1 MPIDQFQQKGNN
13 MKTPEQT
20 QTNQECIEIAI
31 NEDKE
36 NYGLRGS
43 TRNGNIRRKFATN
56 LENVIVS
63 KKLIS
68 LISAVALALPMNVIA
83 TKANANSQ
91 IPTVA
96 ILDTAINSSLPIFK
110 DKIVFEVCILEW
122 ASCPNGQKF
131 MEGAGSANLPLSIL
145 NNGQGFDHGT
155 QMSSVAIN
163 TNPNIKIVFVRII
176 GNTLSGSRQT
186 TGETG
191 IALALKWILDNK
203 SKFNIQSVVMSQAN
217 HGIVTTKTEYC
228 PLTVPVRGVITSM
241 LNSNLPVFFPA
252 GNSRDYSRLSWP
264 ACINESISV
273 GMADQ
278 YDEIDNMSNFDKNR
292 LDFYATGNMQ
302 VVLPDGSV
310 KNAAGSSISA
320 QVAGA
325 IWAGL
330 KYKNPSLTYQET
342 VDILSST
349 SKFIKGARGQ
359 SGKLIDRNI
368 SNTYG
373 VSVPIVN
380 TQTPTPAVKTPAQIA
395 AEKALLIEQANKA
408 IADAE
413 TQYKAELKASADKLA
428 AVKLEWNKKING

>member
-1 MPIDQFQQKGNN
+1 
-13 MKTPEQT
+13 
-20 QTNQECIEIAI
+20 
-31 NEDKE
+31 
-36 NYGLRGS
+36 
-43 TRNGNIRRKFATN
+43 
-56 LENVIVS
+56 
-63 KKLIS
+63 
-68 LISAVALALPMNVIA
+68 
-83 TKANANSQ
+83 
-91 IPTVA
+91 
-96 ILDTAINSSLPIFK
+96 
-110 DKIVFEVCILEW
+110 
-122 ASCPNGQKF
+122 
-131 MEGAGSANLPLSIL
+131 
-145 NNGQGFDHGT
+145 
-155 QMSSVAIN
+155 
-163 TNPNIKIVFVRII
+163 
-176 GNTLSGSRQT
+176 
-186 TGETG
+186 
-191 IALALKWILDNK
+191 
-203 SKFNIQSVVMSQAN
+203 
-217 HGIVTTKTEYC
+217 
-228 PLTVPVRGVITSM
+228 
-241 LNSNLPVFFPA
+241 
-252 GNSRDYSRLSWP
+252 
-264 ACINESISV
+264 
-273 GMADQ
+273 
-278 YDEIDNMSNFDKNR
+278 
-292 LDFYATGNMQ
+292 MQ